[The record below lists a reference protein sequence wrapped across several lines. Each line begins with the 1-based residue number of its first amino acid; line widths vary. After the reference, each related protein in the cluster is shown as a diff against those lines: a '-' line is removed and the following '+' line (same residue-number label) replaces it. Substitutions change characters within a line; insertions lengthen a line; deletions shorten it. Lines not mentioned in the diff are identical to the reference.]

1 MPSNRGMDEDNV
13 VRLYKRPWIYTVFFA
28 APRLCTVLQGTWVPE
43 LETRAERA
51 WPHVQPHICWK
62 PADRLFLQRRV
73 HLHGAQLN
81 VRAWKQT
88 ELVMNVWAD
97 VLRPKLCF
105 QHISKLSFLDLFSSN
120 INKSPVLSTMQG
132 WHKDEAR
139 GGTHCGYKNL
149 KENFNNSVIKS
160 HFNATFKNID
170 SANCSL

>member
-13 VRLYKRPWIYTVFFA
+13 VRLYKRPWIYHRF
-28 APRLCTVLQGTWVPE
+28 LCCPTALHSPPGYLGPWVRNTGWGGPDP
-43 LETRAERA
+43 TR
-51 WPHVQPHICWK
+51 
-62 PADRLFLQRRV
+62 PASHLLGNQLIDSFCRGES

-81 VRAWKQT
+81 VHSWKQT

-139 GGTHCGYKNL
+139 EALTVGTKFKREL
-149 KENFNNSVIKS
+149 K
-160 HFNATFKNID
+160 
-170 SANCSL
+170 